1 MTGIVAQFKDR
12 PELRQFVTTIWR
24 RWGAPAMFAL
34 IVVLNVATGKTSWT
48 TYVSAGLAVLL
59 AIRARK
65 AKP

>member
-12 PELRQFVTTIWR
+12 PELRQLWR

-34 IVVLNVATGKTSWT
+34 IVVLNVASGRTSWA
-48 TYVSAGLAVLL
+48 TYVSAALAVLL
-59 AIRARK
+59 ALRARK